1 MTLIRRPLA
10 LAAVLLLAF
19 VIVLCTT
26 TLLLAQVPADPTG
39 HWDGAITAPFGEV
52 KMAVDLTR
60 DGGDLKGTFTAG
72 QLNGIPLGNV
82 VMDGRAITLKIGR
95 ETFQGILFADGRT
108 ISGDYNG
115 PAGSAPFN
123 LTRTGD
129 AIVEPPTR
137 NPAIAR
143 EFEGQWG
150 GALDVQGRTL
160 RVILRL
166 SNEVDGTSRATFVS
180 VDEGGLEMP
189 SAVAQQGSNL
199 VLNVKMTGGGYAAV
213 LNTAGTELAGT
224 YTLQGMALPLTLTRT
239 TAGQAQ
245 P

>member
-1 MTLIRRPLA
+1 MTLLRRSLA

-26 TLLLAQVPADPTG
+26 TLLLAQVPVDPTG

-60 DGGDLKGTFTAG
+60 DGGGQLHGTFTG
-72 QLNGIPLGNV
+72 LHVKGFPLGKV
-82 VMDGRAITLKIGR
+82 VMEGRAIALTIGA
-95 ETFQGILFADGRT
+95 ETFQGILFADGKT

-129 AIVEPPTR
+129 AIVEPPTK

-143 EFEGQWG
+143 ELEGHWG

-160 RVILRL
+160 RVILRM
-166 SNEVDGTSRATFVS
+166 SNEADGTSRATFVS

-189 SAVAQQGSNL
+189 SAILQQGSNL
-199 VLNVKMTGGGYAAV
+199 TLNVKMTGGVYAAV

-224 YTLQGMALPLTLTRT
+224 YAVQGMVLPLTLARK
-239 TAGQAQ
+239 TAD
-245 P
+245 